1 METSLTGGS
10 DIAGRR
16 AGRLALVLVALS
28 ALPGVLRDVS
38 VYFWKAGPLP
48 AVRARDR
55 FAGLSLPEKAGF
67 FTDVAGGLGERRY
80 YEALY
85 ALAPQ
90 VLLRGTSPRLLL
102 ADVEDPAAI
111 DQLCARGK
119 LRVVRR
125 VSPGVALL
133 ERE

>member
-1 METSLTGGS
+1 METSLPRGS
-10 DIAGRR
+10 DNAGWR
-16 AGRLALVLVALS
+16 AGRLALVQVAL
-28 ALPGVLRDVS
+28 AGVLRDVS

-48 AVRARDR
+48 SVRATDR
-55 FAGLSLPEKAGF
+55 FAGFSMPEKAGF
-67 FTDVAGGLGERRY
+67 LTDVAGGPGERRY

-85 ALAPQ
+85 AVAPQ
-90 VLLRGTSPRLLL
+90 ILLHGPGPRLVL
-102 ADVEDPAAI
+102 ADVADPAAI
-111 DQLCARGK
+111 DQLCARWK

>member
-1 METSLTGGS
+1 MEKRLTGGS

-16 AGRLALVLVALS
+16 AGRLALALA
-28 ALPGVLRDVS
+28 ALLAVPGVLRDVS

-48 AVRARDR
+48 SVRAPDR

-67 FTDVAGGLGERRY
+67 LTDAEGGLADRRY

-85 ALAPQ
+85 AVAPQ
-90 VLLRGTSPRLLL
+90 ILLHGPGPRLIL
-102 ADVEDPAAI
+102 ADAADPAAI
-111 DQLCARGK
+111 DQLCVRWK

-125 VSPGVALL
+125 VSAGVALL

>member
-1 METSLTGGS
+1 M
-10 DIAGRR
+10 
-16 AGRLALVLVALS
+16 LAALL
-28 ALPGVLRDVS
+28 AAPGVLRDVS

-48 AVRARDR
+48 AVRAPDR

-67 FTDVAGGLGERRY
+67 LTDATGGLADRRY

-85 ALAPQ
+85 AVAPQ
-90 VLLRGTSPRLLL
+90 ILLHGPGARLVL
-102 ADVEDPAAI
+102 ADVSDPAAI
-111 DQLCARGK
+111 DRLCARWK

-125 VSPGVALL
+125 LSPGVALL